1 MSNLASRFGVQ
12 SYSPKADLD
21 YESWAKDGVLLC
33 EMHDL
38 MPFAIGDWL
47 NFGEQVYGQKYSQ
60 ALSMTGLEY
69 GTLVKYLMVSK
80 AFPEGRRR
88 SSSEHYRI
96 SWSHYRM
103 LLGKPEEDQDKWL
116 DACQVNEMAVRELR
130 ASLPA
135 SSDGTNGPDP
145 LAEFS
150 KILYSLMDQIP
161 GRAVDLMKKG
171 EGVFVDAIDY
181 NHEGRDLRLEF
192 QVKVVTDLQEQSSS
206 SS

>member
-33 EMHDL
+33 EMHAL

-88 SSSEHYRI
+88 NSSEHYRI

-116 DACQVNEMAVRELR
+116 DACQVNEMTVRALR

-135 SSDGTNGPDP
+135 ASDGTNGPDP

-161 GRAVDLMKKG
+161 GRAVDLMQKG
-171 EGVFVDAIDY
+171 EGVFVDTVEY